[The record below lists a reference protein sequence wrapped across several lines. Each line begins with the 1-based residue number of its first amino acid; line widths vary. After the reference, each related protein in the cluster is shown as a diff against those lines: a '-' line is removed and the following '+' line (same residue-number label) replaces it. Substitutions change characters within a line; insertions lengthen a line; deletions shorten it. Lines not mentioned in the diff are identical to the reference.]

1 MTENYD
7 RRFIDLTRRFVAP
20 MQSACSQTGMPVSYE
35 VMSRPGVKWIVRG
48 AAVLIAL
55 YAALFGTVAIA
66 MLQPPERFGRIMKH
80 LPQPLVWMTLPAPRM
95 WMWARAG
102 SLSEGDIAPDFTLS
116 TLDRSGEVTLSSHR
130 GDRPVVLVFGSYT

>member
-1 MTENYD
+1 M
-7 RRFIDLTRRFVAP
+7 L
-20 MQSACSQTGMPVSYE
+20 
-35 VMSRPGVKWIVRG
+35 IV
-48 AAVLIAL
+48 L

-66 MLQPPERFGRIMKH
+66 MLQPPERFGRIMKR
-80 LPQPLVWMTLPAPRM
+80 LPQSLVWVLLPAPRM

-102 SLSEGDIAPDFTLS
+102 NLSEGDIAPDFTLS

>member
-1 MTENYD
+1 
-7 RRFIDLTRRFVAP
+7 
-20 MQSACSQTGMPVSYE
+20 MPVSYE
-35 VMSRPGVKWIVRG
+35 VMPKPSLKWIVRV

-55 YAALFGTVAIA
+55 YAAFFGTVAIA
-66 MLQPPERFGRIMKH
+66 MLQPPARFGRIMKR
-80 LPQPLVWMTLPAPRM
+80 LPQPLVWMLLPAPRM

-116 TLDRSGEVTLSSHR
+116 TLDQSAEVTLSSHR